1 MRELLPAGYVMRAPR
16 ADEVAVVAD
25 LIAATDIAAFG
36 AVNSTVEGLAAD
48 WDDLDLGRDAWV
60 VVAPDG
66 ALAGYGAVDAEAP
79 VQIETDAYVHP
90 AQTGRGV
97 GTCLV
102 RVTEERARD
111 HLPTAP
117 AAARVVIHNSIYATN
132 DAANELLHR
141 EGYVPVRSFWH
152 MIGDLET
159 PPPAPA
165 WPTGIRV
172 RAGVRGEDER
182 LFYRVWDEAWHD
194 HWGHVPTTFETWA
207 PRPDYDPSL
216 WFVAFDGD
224 EPAGVAICRYHL
236 EMGKV
241 RALAVRRP
249 WRRRGL
255 GAALLRHAFAE
266 FYRRG
271 TRRVTLDV
279 DAASPTGATRL
290 YERAGMRVA
299 TQYATY
305 EKELRDGRR

>member
-1 MRELLPAGYVMRAPR
+1 MPEPLPAGYVVRAPR
-16 ADEVAVVAD
+16 PDEVAAVAA
-25 LIAATDIAAFG
+25 LVAATDIAAFG
-36 AVNSTVEGLAAD
+36 AVNYSVEELASD
-48 WDDLDLGRDAWV
+48 WDDLDLARDAWV

-66 ALAGYGAVDAEAP
+66 SIAGYGAVWVEAP
-79 VQIETDAYVHP
+79 GLIETDAYVHP
-90 AQTGRGV
+90 AQTGRGI
-97 GTCLV
+97 GTRLV
-102 RVTEERARD
+102 RVTEARARES
-111 HLPTAP
+111 LPLAP
-117 AAARVVIHNSIYATN
+117 PDARVVIRNSIYATN
-132 DAANELLHR
+132 QAASDLLR
-141 EGYVPVRSFWH
+141 GEGYAPARYFWH
-152 MIGDLET
+152 MIGDLDT
-159 PPPAPA
+159 PPPAPV
-165 WPTGIRV
+165 WPPGIRV

-194 HWGHVPTTFETWA
+194 HWGHVPTTFEAWL
-207 PRPDYDPSL
+207 PPKDYDPSL

-255 GAALLRHAFAE
+255 GTALLQHAFAE

-279 DAASPTGATRL
+279 DAASPTGATRI

-299 TQYATY
+299 TEYATF
-305 EKELRDGRR
+305 EKVLRDGRR